1 MQGQADRRKHSII
14 RNHSR
19 FKANLFTGPSPSVTW
34 VLLNI
39 VLGQTV
45 IFTLN
50 GRLSD
55 IFGRRYFFIGGA
67 TLGVI
72 GYVISGSAK
81 SLSTII
87 GGVSQNAFLILKLLE
102 TAS

>member
-1 MQGQADRRKHSII
+1 
-14 RNHSR
+14 
-19 FKANLFTGPSPSVTW
+19 
-34 VLLNI
+34 LLNV

-67 TLGVI
+67 TFGLI
-72 GYVISGSAK
+72 GFVISGSAK
-81 SLSTII
+81 NLSTII
-87 GGVSQNAFLILKLLE
+87 GGVSQNAFSILQGPGSRQLTLC
-102 TAS
+102 